1 MNDSIENR
9 MERIKKGKTTKS
21 QRKLIEYLESVDY
34 ENIIYLSITELA
46 EYTKVA
52 EATILRFCRSLG
64 FNGYQ
69 EFKLNMAQELSNA
82 RLKPGDSE
90 YIRDIS
96 ENYVDALEK
105 CRKSLSSSAVDE
117 AIECILSA
125 KTVCCFG
132 AGNSYVPAL
141 ELHNRLMKMGIYS
154 PVSYTHLDVYKR
166 QIEDG
171 TLVVSVLT
179 QQRLYEKMISNM
191 VEVDVYKRQPISE
204 DI

>member
-69 EFKLNMAQELSNA
+69 
-82 RLKPGDSE
+82 
-90 YIRDIS
+90 
-96 ENYVDALEK
+96 
-105 CRKSLSSSAVDE
+105 
-117 AIECILSA
+117 
-125 KTVCCFG
+125 
-132 AGNSYVPAL
+132 
-141 ELHNRLMKMGIYS
+141 
-154 PVSYTHLDVYKR
+154 
-166 QIEDG
+166 
-171 TLVVSVLT
+171 
-179 QQRLYEKMISNM
+179 
-191 VEVDVYKRQPISE
+191 
-204 DI
+204 